1 MVHGNTGSWHG
12 TVPYRSPVAFY
23 YDQGA
28 CPDQAVT
35 VSVNEHGMAI
45 NGTIQAPCV
54 NAQFQGTIG
63 PSLRVAFGTATQTVG
78 GVSYTATLTLNLLVE
93 NGTILRIAGSTTPF
107 TSSTGGQ
114 LDSMVLTL
122 NR

>member
-45 NGTIQAPCV
+45 NGTI
-54 NAQFQGTIG
+54 
-63 PSLRVAFGTATQTVG
+63 
-78 GVSYTATLTLNLLVE
+78 
-93 NGTILRIAGSTTPF
+93 LRIAGSTTPF